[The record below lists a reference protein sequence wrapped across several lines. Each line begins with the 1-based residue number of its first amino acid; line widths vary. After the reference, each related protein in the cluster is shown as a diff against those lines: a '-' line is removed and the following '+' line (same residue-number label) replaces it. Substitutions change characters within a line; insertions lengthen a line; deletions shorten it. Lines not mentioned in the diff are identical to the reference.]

1 MDLLSIWNW
10 IMKQFGTVP
19 DPMEEIFFAF
29 PHVGDQI
36 LKYLGLKDLHSCRG
50 VNKAWKHFMEVEQT
64 SSKNIIKTLTNCS
77 DDLLSKICEKR
88 GNAYTTSRLIQH
100 LYKNVHVGPLH
111 EAAAIGSVDACK
123 LVMEAFVDK
132 NLIANGEGHTPL
144 HAAAFFGHLS
154 VCKLIMENVQD
165 VHPRTNTQ
173 KSPLHYAALNGHLN
187 VCLFYLCFEGW
198 QDLRDVDGATPFHFA
213 ARNGHVNVCEMFIK
227 KLFSSD
233 KEPRTLFW
241 RPHFIMLLLLVTWK
255 FVD

>member
-77 DDLLSKICEKR
+77 DDLLSKICGKR

-123 LVMEAFVDK
+123 LVMEAF
-132 NLIANGEGHTPL
+132 LEGHTPL
-144 HAAAFFGHLS
+144 HAAAFFDHLS

-173 KSPLHYAALNGHLN
+173 KLSLHYAALNGPLN

-227 KLFSSD
+227 KLFLSD